1 MFYDELMSPFS
12 LSSFGKREELEF
24 RWYTVVFFCLGSKI
38 SVKRWNVLSV
48 PMFNIIVTVSVF
60 VPSPLITGMDLSVTG
75 ATAVIT
81 AGQRRQNTPTS
92 GSPHPA

>member
-1 MFYDELMSPFS
+1 MVYSCIFL
-12 LSSFGKREELEF
+12 LRKQNKGK
-24 RWYTVVFFCLGSKI
+24 K
-38 SVKRWNVLSV
+38 WNVLSV
-48 PMFNIIVTVSVF
+48 TMFNIIVTVSVF

>member
-1 MFYDELMSPFS
+1 
-12 LSSFGKREELEF
+12 
-24 RWYTVVFFCLGSKI
+24 
-38 SVKRWNVLSV
+38 
-48 PMFNIIVTVSVF
+48 MFNIIVTVSVF